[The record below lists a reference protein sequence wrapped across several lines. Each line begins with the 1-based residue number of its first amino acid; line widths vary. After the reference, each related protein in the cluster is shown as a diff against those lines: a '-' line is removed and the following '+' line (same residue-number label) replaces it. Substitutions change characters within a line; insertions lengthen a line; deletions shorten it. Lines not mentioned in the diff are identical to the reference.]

1 MRITEKMI
9 ILRMFSKKGDK
20 ETDKEKVVKGRDIAA
35 GIGIGTAAGIAG
47 VAANS
52 AFVKKLRNAKSI
64 DPEEEKKLREELI
77 KKAKKQGTRTINT
90 NAENSMAVGT
100 SEGKVI
106 RKALAKLA
114 KKDRKKYEAIK
125 EATKYPG
132 MDGVLEHIGKDQ
144 IILGKGRL
152 SEADVLSHELG
163 HTQFLEKGRS
173 KDVIAKTAH
182 RLNAVSKMGTMG
194 LTGSAVY
201 GAHGYANGLK
211 AAKMESEGKKESF
224 GHRIKATGLP
234 ALVAAPILITEGA
247 ATGKGLKLLK
257 QAGASKRAM
266 KTARKTLGNA
276 YGTYASIAA
285 GNVAAGEGGRLVG
298 KAVGKKRYKKEKEK
312 EKENKK

>member
-1 MRITEKMI
+1 MI

-114 KKDRKKYEAIK
+114 KKDRK
-125 EATKYPG
+125 
-132 MDGVLEHIGKDQ
+132 
-144 IILGKGRL
+144 
-152 SEADVLSHELG
+152 S
-163 HTQFLEKGRS
+163 
-173 KDVIAKTAH
+173 
-182 RLNAVSKMGTMG
+182 
-194 LTGSAVY
+194 
-201 GAHGYANGLK
+201 
-211 AAKMESEGKKESF
+211 
-224 GHRIKATGLP
+224 
-234 ALVAAPILITEGA
+234 
-247 ATGKGLKLLK
+247 
-257 QAGASKRAM
+257 M
-266 KTARKTLGNA
+266 KP
-276 YGTYASIAA
+276 
-285 GNVAAGEGGRLVG
+285 
-298 KAVGKKRYKKEKEK
+298 
-312 EKENKK
+312 

>member
-1 MRITEKMI
+1 
-9 ILRMFSKKGDK
+9 MFSKKGDK
-20 ETDKEKVVKGRDIAA
+20 ETDGKKIVKGRDIAA
-35 GIGIGTAAGIAG
+35 GLGIGTAAGIAG

-52 AFVKKLRNAKSI
+52 AFGKKLKKAKSI

-77 KKAKKQGTRTINT
+77 KRAKKQGTRTINT

-100 SEGKVI
+100 QEGKVV
-106 RKALAKLA
+106 RKALTKLA
-114 KKDRKKYEAIK
+114 KKNRKTYETLKESAKYS
-125 EATKYPG
+125 G
-132 MDGVLEHIGKDQ
+132 MDGVLEHMGKDR

-182 RLNAVSKMGTMG
+182 RLNSVSKMGTSG
-194 LTGSAVY
+194 LNPQNYLTRPAFY
-201 GAHGYANGLK
+201 GTHGYINGLK

-224 GHRIKATGLP
+224 GHRIKAAGLP
-234 ALVAAPILITEGA
+234 ALVAAPMLIAEGA
-247 ATGKGLKLLK
+247 ATGKGLKFLK

-266 KTARKTLGNA
+266 KTARKSLGSA
-276 YGTYASIAA
+276 YGTYASLAA
-285 GNVAAGEGGRLVG
+285 GNVVAGEGGRLVG